1 MDSERITE
9 IYEAITKYTIALEP
23 DPASLGPKY
32 LAEIIARCR
41 NYLNATHMLVLE
53 VHREKHLVQR
63 DLTALE
69 AAYDIESADLLAN
82 DDRVRRLP
90 NIDDRKATVSVIL
103 RDRLRAVQELRGII
117 EDLEIVD
124 KAIRFRHRELKDT
137 MAEIKVQRS
146 LIRDELDTKSFYGDE
161 RTSDTHGGGGGS
173 LDVAELENLLNEAA
187 NEALGKPSARQ
198 DLEQDLIDF
207 PLNGLLC
214 ADCGKPQ
221 YDTPSGATCGE
232 HGGADGVE
240 PEEAEPVVS
249 ETGELTDAD
258 FDAILQNV

>member
-32 LAEIIARCR
+32 LSEIIARCR

-63 DLTALE
+63 ELTALE

-161 RTSDTHGGGGGS
+161 RTSDTHGGGDGG
-173 LDVAELENLLNEAA
+173 LNVAELENLLNEAA
-187 NEALGKPSARQ
+187 NEALGTTVPDAAK
-198 DLEQDLIDF
+198 DVEDF
-207 PLNGLLC
+207 PVTGLLC
-214 ADCGKPQ
+214 SICNKPQ
-221 YDTPSGATCGE
+221 YDTPSGPTCGE

-240 PEEAEPVVS
+240 PEDAEPVVS